1 MRGGVRKD
9 RKMKE
14 ERKRLRKTQ
23 RQTGSKRGKNRE
35 GLRGKKTCRSRKK
48 KDTCSWNRRERIF
61 LQQEST
67 EQLLCEGSVLA
78 GPGTEDK
85 SIT

>member
-9 RKMKE
+9 RKVKA

-35 GLRGKKTCRSRKK
+35 GLRGEKTCRSRKK
-48 KDTCSWNRRERIF
+48 KDTCS
-61 LQQEST
+61 
-67 EQLLCEGSVLA
+67 
-78 GPGTEDK
+78 
-85 SIT
+85 